1 MNMKGYTFYKIWI
14 WKGILSTKYE
24 YERVYSLESFH
35 EFCNFYNVSRNIWL
49 CLMRQYPGF
58 NVPLYNYTT
67 IQQKYIECDL
77 SINLY
82 VFSSEKNM

>member
-1 MNMKGYTFYKIWI
+1 MNMKQSVY
-14 WKGILSTKYE
+14 KYE

-58 NVPLYNYTT
+58 NVPLYNYKTL
-67 IQQKYIECDL
+67 QQKEIYKV
-77 SINLY
+77 SFFY
-82 VFSSEKNM
+82 KS